1 MFQECVSNVADSLHI
16 FWGYWEYAAKYE
28 LPYHDE
34 KVSFENNGG
43 YSDIMDCQ
51 FAKDDQFVDI
61 EK

>member
-43 YSDIMDCQ
+43 YSDIMDC
-51 FAKDDQFVDI
+51 
-61 EK
+61 